1 MPFGKNVRMDDT
13 KDKIRA
19 FLKDMEMSREV
30 FADLCG
36 VRKSQVDKWLSY
48 LPIPEA
54 RQRVIERIMKEEYS
68 RRQKSLHDPDMDIIE
83 VPFPRNQFDRA
94 RMTANIHG
102 MTIEKWASRT
112 LIALSNVP
120 HHNL

>member
-1 MPFGKNVRMDDT
+1 MPFGKNAHMDDI
-13 KDKIRA
+13 KDKIRV

-36 VRKSQVDKWLSY
+36 VSKSQVDKWLSY

-54 RQRVIERIMKEEYS
+54 RQRVIERIMKEEHS
-68 RRQKSLHDPDMDIIE
+68 RRQKSR
-83 VPFPRNQFDRA
+83 V
-94 RMTANIHG
+94 RMTADIHG

>member
-1 MPFGKNVRMDDT
+1 MPLFALGKMIRMDDT

-68 RRQKSLHDPDMDIIE
+68 RRQKACM
-83 VPFPRNQFDRA
+83 
-94 RMTANIHG
+94 
-102 MTIEKWASRT
+102 T
-112 LIALSNVP
+112 LIWTLLRCHFPAI
-120 HHNL
+120 NLTGLE

>member
-1 MPFGKNVRMDDT
+1 MPFGKNARMDDL
-13 KDKIRA
+13 KDKIRT
-19 FLKDMEMSREV
+19 FLKDMEMSRDV
-30 FADLCG
+30 FAKLCG
-36 VRKSQVDKWLSY
+36 VSKSQVDKWLSY

-54 RQRVIERIMKEEYS
+54 RQRVIERIMMEEYG
-68 RRQKSLHDPDMDIIE
+68 RRQKSQHDPDMDIIE
-83 VPFPRNQFDRA
+83 VPFPRSQFDRA
-94 RMTANIHG
+94 RMTADIHG